1 MTDIVIEL
9 MFEELPAKEQ
19 RRLQGYC
26 EKNWL
31 ADSNG
36 QKKILVGPRRVAML
50 GLGIAPTDLQKTELK
65 KGPRTNAPKEVI
77 GKFLTANGLT
87 EKDLKI
93 DGDYYFYQK
102 TSDVKDWLVATLSD
116 KNLFSKTM
124 VWQAA
129 MENGAKGQAG
139 QWRAIRP
146 LRQIIIQ
153 VDDKP
158 MTGDVAWAGKTM
170 GLSQQFIGHRFLGG
184 APFTL
189 NHAKNYEA
197 EMDGRY
203 VKFSQSGRAIGGA
216 DSEMIF
222 PCVEEK
228 NLKILDQAFLYDE
241 VLPLV
246 EYPFPMLGKIDDEFM
261 GLPQEIIISTIKN
274 HQKFIPLYDKI
285 TIQFSPY
292 FLIIANNG
300 DDKQKEKGDDKQ
312 KEKGGDEQKEKEI
325 LAGYQRVL
333 RARLA
338 DAKYFLQEDSKH
350 GLHYFRDKLKNRLFF
365 QGLGTLYDKTE
376 RVKTI
381 ALKYKKYFGVD
392 NDDEIKM
399 ASELCKADLTTH
411 VVNEMPELQ
420 GIMGGHY
427 AKQMDLADNIA
438 TAIAEQYQP
447 VPNEGLPALL
457 AFADRLDTL
466 IEFFKIGKMPT
477 GSSDPF
483 ALRRAAFSIINILN
497 NHKVNINFMN
507 VDISNPLKEFLQERF
522 LYHLDVNAGISPF
535 IVSIIKKQ
543 SNNKPTWQLVELAIN
558 MQDTASQGGFFATII
573 PLTKRAINIVNKDY
587 TAIDEK
593 ILLEDAEQ
601 HFFAALQKLD
611 GDLKT
616 SLQADDMLSALRH
629 IAAIEPQLNDFFDKV
644 MVNDKDEAKKQ
655 NRHALLNRF
664 LSLTGQV
671 ADFSLE

>member
-50 GLGIAPTDLQKTELK
+50 GLGLAMADLQKTELK

-77 GKFLTANGLT
+77 GKFLAANGLT

-129 MENGAKGQAG
+129 TENGAKGQAG

-153 VDDKP
+153 VDDQP
-158 MTGDVAWAGKTM
+158 MTGDVSWAGKTM
-170 GLSQQFIGHRFLGG
+170 ALSQQFIGHRFLSD

-189 NHAKNYEA
+189 NHAKNYEE
-197 EMDGRY
+197 EMEKRS

-216 DSEMIF
+216 DSEITF
-222 PCVEEK
+222 ACVEEK

-274 HQKFIPLYDKI
+274 HQKFIPLYDK
-285 TIQFSPY
+285 TPTQFSPY

-300 DDKQKEKGDDKQ
+300 
-312 KEKGGDEQKEKEI
+312 GDEQKEKGI

-350 GLHYFRDKLKNRLFF
+350 DLHYFRDKLKNRLFF

-376 RVKTI
+376 RIKSI
-381 ALKYKKYFGVD
+381 ALKYKNYFGVD

-399 ASELCKADLTTH
+399 ASELCKADLTTQ

-420 GIMGGHY
+420 GIMGGYY
-427 AKQMDLADNIA
+427 AKQMGLSDNVA

-447 VPNEGLPALL
+447 VPSEGGLPALL
-457 AFADRLDTL
+457 GFADRLDTL

-483 ALRRAAFSIINILN
+483 ALRRAAINIINSLVIYQTPMSIADLALSAPLSNFLKERLLYYLSTYPPELNGLLLSII
-497 NHKVNINFMN
+497 
-507 VDISNPLKEFLQERF
+507 E
-522 LYHLDVNAGISPF
+522 
-535 IVSIIKKQ
+535 KQ
-543 SNNKPTWQLVELAIN
+543 SLSKSPRQLGELGYAMKKIN
-558 MQDTASQGGFFATII
+558 LSTITA
-573 PLTKRAINIVNKDY
+573 LTKRAINIVNKDY

-593 ILLEDAEQ
+593 NLLEDAEKI
-601 HFFAALQKLD
+601 FFTALQKLD

-616 SLQADDMLSALRH
+616 ALQADDMLSALHR
-629 IAAIEPQLNDFFDKV
+629 IAAIAPQLNGFFDKV